1 MTIFYIAQG
10 LPIGLF
16 LTAIAAWLASNGR
29 SAADVAWVVS
39 MTYMPWSFKFIAAA
53 IMDRYTFLP
62 MGRRRIWLILSQAL
76 MLAGFAIV
84 AAIGPTPDDA
94 ILIAILGLV
103 VFTGSAVQD
112 VAVDGL
118 AVDILPDE
126 EQGPASS
133 YMFGGQALG
142 IAGGAAIG
150 GYMLEYYGSTA
161 TFLAFMPLN
170 VGFLLLAIALRE
182 RPGERLLPWSEGQA
196 SSEALEKHGI
206 HWLQIFAITFRS
218 VIKRDSILLLV
229 ASALGRA
236 VAGAF
241 TAFWPVFATTEAGY
255 STSAYSSMYATVGL
269 IISIACMWFGAVL
282 IRQLGPRLA
291 CIVTFAGYALIA
303 VVYLFSPEIATIGY
317 VFVIL
322 TIYWNATDTLTT
334 VSGNPLRM
342 RLSDKRVGATQF
354 TIYNS
359 LGNLPVPIG
368 ASIYAWA
375 MGEGGIVYLMP
386 ILIVM
391 IVFSGVIFAMMRV
404 GAKALPGDLDHL
416 GEPQPRMD

>member
-1 MTIFYIAQG
+1 MTVFYLAQG

-16 LTAIAAWLASNGR
+16 LTAVAAWLADNGR
-29 SAADVAWVVS
+29 SADEVAWVVG

-62 MGRRRIWLILSQAL
+62 MGRRRAWLILSQAL
-76 MLAGFAIV
+76 MLVGFAVV
-84 AAIGPTPDDA
+84 AAISPTPEDA
-94 ILIAILGLV
+94 VLIAVLGLV

-118 AVDILPDE
+118 AVDILPED

-150 GYMLEYYGSTA
+150 GILLQEYGA
-161 TFLAFMPLN
+161 TVAFLAFMPLN
-170 VGFLLLAIALRE
+170 MLFLLLAIVLRE
-182 RPGERLLPWSEGQA
+182 RPGERMLPWSKGEA
-196 SSEALEKHGI
+196 SPEALEKHGI
-206 HWLQIFAITFRS
+206 NWVQIFKVTFRS
-218 VIKRDSILLLV
+218 LIKRDSILLVV
-229 ASALGRA
+229 ASGLGRA

-241 TAFWPVFATTEAGY
+241 TAFWPVFATTQAGY
-255 STSAYSSMYATVGL
+255 STSAYSGMFATIGL
-269 IISIACMWFGAVL
+269 VTSIACMWIGAAL
-282 IRQLGPRLA
+282 IRQLGPRLS
-291 CIVTFAGYALIA
+291 CIVTFAGYGIIG
-303 VVYLFSPEIATIGY
+303 VVYLLSPGIAMIGY

-334 VSGNPLRM
+334 ISGNPLRM

-359 LGNLPVPIG
+359 LGNLPVPVG
-368 ASIYAWA
+368 ASIFAWA
-375 MGEGGIVYLMP
+375 YGDGGVAMLMP

-391 IVFSGVIFAMMRV
+391 TVFSGGIFALMRI
-404 GAKALPGDLDHL
+404 GGKALPGDLEHF
-416 GEPQPRMD
+416 GEPQPRLD